1 MMTAGNSSAAELSQ
15 MADLLFEIGT
25 EELPAWYPERATADM
40 EQLLKAALVNA
51 GISHGEITRYSSPR
65 RLALLVRDL
74 PEYSERRTSKRRG
87 PPVAAAFD
95 AAGEPTRAA
104 LGFAESN
111 GVSADALTVESGP
124 RGEYVY
130 ATIETGGEAVAE
142 LLPPLLAELVRAVP
156 APRKMRWG
164 DVDDAFV
171 RPVAWLTARLDD
183 RVPGLS
189 AAGQQAGG
197 TTRGHRFLH
206 DGDVTFA
213 VPADY
218 AAALADAF
226 VIADPQSRLELTRQL
241 VTDLA
246 AGNGL
251 SPEPDAALL
260 AEVNG
265 LVEYPFPIMGSFDP
279 EYLQLPA
286 EVLTTVLIV
295 HQRFFPLRDA
305 SGKLAPAFIGVSNNR
320 VADESVVR
328 KGYEQVLAGRLYD
341 ARFFWDADRR
351 KSLAQHAWGLSGIGY
366 HRELGSMAE
375 KVARVGSAALAL
387 AELLGLEEEQH
398 ELLREAVPLFRSD
411 LVTGMVNEFPELEGT
426 MARAYA
432 LAEGLPGGVATVLEE
447 GTQPSGPDSAL
458 PKSPAGLVLA
468 VSDRL
473 EKIVGFIA
481 VGRKPSGSADPF
493 GLRRDA
499 IGVARMLNASGWQA
513 PPAQL
518 LEPVAE
524 AFGDTIEISTQHV
537 QEAARFVWERVSAL
551 LQEEG
556 LPVRVIR
563 AASAGDTPVIAAS
576 RRAHLLAG
584 LMRTEEFAELAEL
597 YKRVANIT
605 SGVTAAE
612 GVDSGLLQEPQEQ
625 ELAAALPAARQGAEQ
640 LLALAGSR
648 LEPWDLGKGPVADL
662 GEAGSEL
669 QAALFTLLQVKQPL
683 DRFLDDVHVMV
694 DDQKVRTNRLQ
705 LLAAVRDSLSGLGAL
720 EELGV

>member
-1 MMTAGNSSAAELSQ
+1 

-40 EQLLKAALVNA
+40 EQLLKAALANA

-183 RVPGLS
+183 RVLGLS

-251 SPEPDAALL
+251 SPEPDVALL
-260 AEVNG
+260 TEVNG
-265 LVEYPFPIMGSFDP
+265 LVEHPFPIMGSFDP

-387 AELLGLEEEQH
+387 AELLRLEEEQH

-432 LAEGLPGGVATVLEE
+432 LAEGLPAGVATVLEE

-458 PKSPAGLVLA
+458 PQSPAGLVLA
-468 VSDRL
+468 ISDRL
-473 EKIVGFIA
+473 EKILGFIA

-513 PPAQL
+513 TPEQL

-524 AFGDTIEISTQHV
+524 ALGDTIEISTQHV

-625 ELAAALPAARQGAEQ
+625 ELAAALPGAREGTEQ